1 MESVREAQKKD
12 QLKRTLIFYIALFVG
27 FALVGILVPDN
38 PDEFGILTCIPA
50 AFMIFF
56 IFKTKRIIE
65 GLTLAV
71 LLCCIMVHKQ
81 NFIIEFA
88 NIAQT
93 TMMDEDIA
101 FLIIVCGL
109 MGSLVAVIEKNGGGL
124 VFGKFVASKA
134 KSEKNSALW
143 HNDLFCAVLH
153 GRLSELSDIWYRYD
167 TSNRQIQSS

>member
-124 VFGKFVASKA
+124 AFGKFVAPRQNLKKQRSLA
-134 KSEKNSALW
+134 QC
-143 HNDLFCAVLH
+143 FVL
-153 GRLSELSDIWYRYD
+153 RCSPWTTI
-167 TSNRQIQSS
+167 

>member
-124 VFGKFVASKA
+124 AFGKFVASKA
-134 KSEKNSALW
+134 KSEKTVLFGTMLCSAL
-143 HNDLFCAVLH
+143 F
-153 GRLSELSDIWYRYD
+153 S
-167 TSNRQIQSS
+167 IQSS

>member
-109 MGSLVAVIEKNGGGL
+109 MGSLVAVIEKNDGGL
-124 VFGKFVASKA
+124 AFGKFVTPRQNLKKQRSLAQC
-134 KSEKNSALW
+134 
-143 HNDLFCAVLH
+143 FVL
-153 GRLSELSDIWYRYD
+153 RCSPWTTI
-167 TSNRQIQSS
+167 

>member
-124 VFGKFVASKA
+124 AFGKFVAPRQNLKKQRSLA
-134 KSEKNSALW
+134 QC
-143 HNDLFCAVLH
+143 FVL
-153 GRLSELSDIWYRYD
+153 RCSPWPTI
-167 TSNRQIQSS
+167 